1 MLLHHGEIEEPLED
15 PLTGEKLQKNVFL
28 VIYQGEQLRNRVKKI
43 CESLKATI
51 YPCPEKAA
59 DRRDTGYEVLTRIQD
74 LEQVLTQTK
83 DQRNRFLNSVARNV
97 RVWYIKVRKM
107 AAIYH
112 TLNMFSV
119 DLGQKCLI
127 GEAWCPVSEIDRIQ
141 LALRRGT
148 ERAGGSVNSILQ
160 RIRTTMT
167 PPTYFRTNKFTG
179 GFQTLIDA
187 YGIATY
193 REVNPA
199 LFTII
204 SFPFLFG
211 VMFGDMGKSPSRH
224 SGHFNAIFRPWHHYG
239 PHRRLHDLERAS
251 NAC

>member
-1 MLLHHGEIEEPLED
+1 MADSPVKVTFFAGAMARERIPLFERILWRSCEYIILVYNRSSTFELFFTILLGRGNVLLHHGEIEEPLED

-141 LALRRGT
+141 LALR
-148 ERAGGSVNSILQ
+148 
-160 RIRTTMT
+160 
-167 PPTYFRTNKFTG
+167 
-179 GFQTLIDA
+179 
-187 YGIATY
+187 
-193 REVNPA
+193 
-199 LFTII
+199 
-204 SFPFLFG
+204 
-211 VMFGDMGKSPSRH
+211 
-224 SGHFNAIFRPWHHYG
+224 
-239 PHRRLHDLERAS
+239 
-251 NAC
+251 